1 MDGSSKPRYGNW
13 DLAINIYSVNP
24 CKDGYMMV
32 GGGHDRLWYRIWKTV
47 GKDRPELEDMILDEP
62 TLRVVIDR
70 VGHDQQVKTC
80 TILTDWMKDWT
91 REECRAKLLAEEVA
105 AGGVS
110 FIDEVAEEPHYKYR
124 GMVRAIDTSHYGKV
138 LFCGSLFY
146 GHRTPGRVKD
156 LGRPVG
162 YDNSDV
168 YRKFCNFDTAKLN
181 ELYGKGLI

>member
-1 MDGSSKPRYGNW
+1 
-13 DLAINIYSVNP
+13 
-24 CKDGYMMV
+24 MMV

-110 FIDEVAEEPHYKYR
+110 FIDEVAE
-124 GMVRAIDTSHYGKV
+124 RAPLQIPGCSASHRHVALRQGAV
-138 LFCGSLFY
+138 LRLPVLRPPDSG
-146 GHRTPGRVKD
+146 PGQ
-156 LGRPVG
+156 RPGAVPWA
-162 YDNSDV
+162 STTAISIASSA
-168 YRKFCNFDTAKLN
+168 NFDTAKA
-181 ELYGKGLI
+181 E

>member
-1 MDGSSKPRYGNW
+1 MTSSEAHARIHDYAWGWYGMDGSSKPRYGNW

-80 TILTDWMKDWT
+80 TILTDWMKD
-91 REECRAKLLAEEVA
+91 
-105 AGGVS
+105 
-110 FIDEVAEEPHYKYR
+110 
-124 GMVRAIDTSHYGKV
+124 
-138 LFCGSLFY
+138 
-146 GHRTPGRVKD
+146 
-156 LGRPVG
+156 
-162 YDNSDV
+162 
-168 YRKFCNFDTAKLN
+168 
-181 ELYGKGLI
+181 